1 MLNSIPA
8 VRSRYIAYG
17 PRATPVKN
25 TDQVTSQNDANN
37 SFEKRNTNTSKTMK
51 WLLEQLD
58 AIQVPHKW
66 FQHFYVVSVL
76 SSLFWGTQILTK
88 GSVLEFLCHSVGFST
103 QAKGMAVDQVT
114 LTWSLVA
121 IQGVRRLL
129 ETSLLVQSSRSKMW
143 FVHWLLG
150 IAFYLALG
158 VSCWI
163 EGAGM
168 SRDPLNR
175 FAKRRW
181 QY

>member
-1 MLNSIPA
+1 
-8 VRSRYIAYG
+8 
-17 PRATPVKN
+17 
-25 TDQVTSQNDANN
+25 
-37 SFEKRNTNTSKTMK
+37 MK